1 MYSVIALKILQ
12 QVEYFI
18 DYKNALIKL
27 LFRLMIQNKNKGA
40 NKPPFPFSAYVLR
53 SYSSEPSDNARSKM
67 QHKNSN

>member
-27 LFRLMIQNKNKGA
+27 LFRLMIQNTVSYTHLDVYKRQASGCRPLLEKIKNW
-40 NKPPFPFSAYVLR
+40 L
-53 SYSSEPSDNARSKM
+53 
-67 QHKNSN
+67 